1 MPTSY
6 GANQYVNELY
16 NIRATI
22 DGIEIPFIT
31 TLNFNHKVN
40 AARVVTIT
48 IDNREALEMMRIGG
62 VLKLNFGLSDAY
74 ANKMVAYEEGTLLGL
89 SGSPQPNDF
98 HGIVKIIQPG
108 LARTT
113 VIALDLISELATS
126 KIENIRYQDY
136 GKQDMYMVA
145 KDICDYRNIDTSYLD
160 ETMMYDNNVV
170 QGKLNKQ
177 FNIYGYQTRKSFLD
191 KLFELMAFNPNDT
204 TLYKSGS
211 TPSTTFMGDPNPFIE
226 FFYAIRQGTRIDF
239 FAPNRFDKRQKPVL
253 KIGPNEANI
262 IGSGTLGQIDAA
274 SIVNSV
280 TISSKETPNKSV
292 TLEDGAS
299 INKYGIYAKNFEF
312 SGSTNVMNEAAYTI
326 LQKFKEPAKVY
337 RMELSNAEWVQ
348 LGDLVEVTTPLLG
361 TKELFPV
368 IEKTIIVTNNVV
380 TKLVLGSRSLDA
392 KRLLQ
397 LVQR

>member
-204 TLYKSGS
+204 TL
-211 TPSTTFMGDPNPFIE
+211 
-226 FFYAIRQGTRIDF
+226 
-239 FAPNRFDKRQKPVL
+239 
-253 KIGPNEANI
+253 
-262 IGSGTLGQIDAA
+262 
-274 SIVNSV
+274 
-280 TISSKETPNKSV
+280 
-292 TLEDGAS
+292 
-299 INKYGIYAKNFEF
+299 
-312 SGSTNVMNEAAYTI
+312 
-326 LQKFKEPAKVY
+326 
-337 RMELSNAEWVQ
+337 
-348 LGDLVEVTTPLLG
+348 
-361 TKELFPV
+361 
-368 IEKTIIVTNNVV
+368 
-380 TKLVLGSRSLDA
+380 
-392 KRLLQ
+392 
-397 LVQR
+397 